1 MARNEEGREGC
12 DQLYAHK
19 GIAEFFCQGDSPPL
33 LNLFFFSPKKGV
45 PLDFAGD
52 AGLHQNSSVQPWKQF
67 LGVILEAVAEED
79 V

>member
-19 GIAEFFCQGDSPPL
+19 GIAEFFCQGDSPL
-33 LNLFFFSPKKGV
+33 LNLLFSSPKRGV

-52 AGLHQNSSVQPWKQF
+52 AGLQQNSSVQPWRQP